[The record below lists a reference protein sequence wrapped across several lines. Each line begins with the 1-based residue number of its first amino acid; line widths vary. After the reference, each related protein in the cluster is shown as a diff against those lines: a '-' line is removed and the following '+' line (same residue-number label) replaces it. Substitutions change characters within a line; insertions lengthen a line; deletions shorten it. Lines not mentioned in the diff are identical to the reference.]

1 MQNKHIIV
9 AIILVFLNMSFNC
22 LIGPIK
28 KNVAKREAILPTVYI
43 IANLDAFDL
52 SPKKNKSIVKIEI
65 RNPRRKQVIKPHI
78 RYLTGNEGQAVSF
91 VKIFCAASDFTRFS
105 SIF

>member
-1 MQNKHIIV
+1 MQNTHIIV

-28 KNVAKREAILPTVYI
+28 KKVAKREAILPTVYI
-43 IANLDAFDL
+43 IANLAAFDL
-52 SPKKNKSIVKIEI
+52 SPKKKNNIVKIER
-65 RNPRRKQVIKPHI
+65 RNPRRKQIINPHI

-91 VKIFCAASDFTRFS
+91 VKIFCAASDETS
-105 SIF
+105 